1 MNREYKTIFSAV
13 LARNLIKKGFIV
25 KDIKPNIQDRRRT
38 VFIFENTK
46 ELNTAISNY
55 TKR

>member
-1 MNREYKTIFSAV
+1 MDKEYKTIFSAV
-13 LARNLIKKGFIV
+13 LARTLIQKDFIV

-46 ELNTAISNY
+46 ELNAAINEY
-55 TKR
+55 TDK